1 MRTYYPRTKGFPWA
15 QKRMAGESDSEIG
28 PSGFS
33 GEYGR
38 FYSIK
43 RGNMG
48 QEERFFLL
56 FTVLSFS
63 RSDTADME
71 LIALI
76 KRTCTGSKGP
86 RHLFVT
92 LCG

>member
-1 MRTYYPRTKGFPWA
+1 MGKTLKIFAGDDNPVRMRTYYPRTKGFPWA
-15 QKRMAGESDSEIG
+15 QKRMAGDSESEIG

-48 QEERFFLL
+48 
-56 FTVLSFS
+56 
-63 RSDTADME
+63 
-71 LIALI
+71 
-76 KRTCTGSKGP
+76 
-86 RHLFVT
+86 
-92 LCG
+92 